1 MFVSPVPTQVNGTLF
16 LAPLLELLR
25 HPLLPFRVP
34 TEGKVGLS
42 STVPEVICSGPYANE
57 DTCILHIGSNFR
69 STAWRWGDAVAVG
82 VAAVA
87 AEFAPGLVCF
97 HCRYLIGT
105 TLLEKR
111 VTPPGDRLH
120 SPAAGGS
127 SDLESV
133 FLCVYNGNSHTTNGY
148 QYFSQWYVPNLLSPV
163 GNVIGRALQCLISV
177 VGQTVPGCQHPSI
190 RRNIRHLNQRWTVTA
205 SIRRSGTPPSRAL
218 RRAAPSPPPVLSE
231 SYS

>member
-1 MFVSPVPTQVNGTLF
+1 MFVSPVPAQVNGTLF

-97 HCRYLIGT
+97 HCRYLIGS

-127 SDLESV
+127 DLESV
-133 FLCVYNGNSHTTNGY
+133 FFVCVQWKQPYYEWVSILLAVVR
-148 QYFSQWYVPNLLSPV
+148 SQPAIASGKRYRKGLAMLDFR
-163 GNVIGRALQCLISV
+163 GRAD
-177 VGQTVPGCQHPSI
+177 GARVPAPLHPT
-190 RRNIRHLNQRWTVTA
+190 QYT
-205 SIRRSGTPPSRAL
+205 TPESAVDRYGVYKAFWNPS
-218 RRAAPSPPPVLSE
+218 
-231 SYS
+231 